1 MTFDFDKAVS
11 RRGWDSIKW
20 DRVNENEIPMFIADM
35 DFESAPA
42 VKLRIEKRAEHPVY
56 GYTMTSQLLF
66 DSFTEWFQGEYGVAL
81 DRKEIEV
88 INGIV
93 PALAVA
99 SNIQEGS
106 SITVSPNYHYIL
118 DAPARA
124 GNEMIVAPLRNTDEY
139 YELDFEALQNNLR
152 PDTKIFY
159 LCNPQNP
166 VGRVYTPEELR
177 QVSEFAQ
184 KNHLLVISDE
194 IHCELVYDRKHTP
207 FFTVDDYARNNSIT
221 LLAPG
226 KTCNIPGVSL
236 AFAIIPSPELRERF
250 EKEGYAMGH
259 PGIFNLEAGIAAYGE
274 SKEWKIQLVEYLKG
288 NRDYL
293 EKELKTRFPKVKA
306 THTEGTYLQ
315 WVSFSEYGAYDAAF
329 FREKAQ
335 VVLSDG
341 KDFGSPGYIRINFG
355 CPRSTITEA
364 LDRIERALK
373 DSLSQRKERL

>member
-1 MTFDFDKAVS
+1 MVFNFNKIVN

-20 DRVNENEIPMFIADM
+20 DHVGQDDIPMFIADM

-42 VKLRIEKRAEHPVY
+42 VKKRIENRIKHPVY
-56 GYTMTSQLLF
+56 GYTMTSQLLY
-66 DSFTEWFQGEYGVAL
+66 DSFIEWFQNEYGVTI
-81 DRKEIEV
+81 DCEEMEV

-93 PALAVA
+93 PALAVV
-99 SNIQEGS
+99 SNLQKGS

-118 DAPARA
+118 DAPIRA
-124 GNEMIVAPLRNTDEY
+124 GNEMIVAPLRNTDEF
-139 YELDFEALQNNLR
+139 YELDFEALQNCLR

-166 VGRVYTPEELR
+166 VGRVYTREEL
-177 QVSEFAQ
+177 QKVSEFAK

-207 FFTVDDYARNNSIT
+207 FFTVDEYARNNSIT
-221 LLAPG
+221 FMAPS

-236 AFAIIPSPELRERF
+236 AIAIIPSLELREKFRG
-250 EKEGYAMGH
+250 EGYAMGH
-259 PGIFNLEAGIAAYGE
+259 PGIFNIEAGIAAYKE
-274 SKEWKIQLVEYLKG
+274 SREWKIELLEYLKG

-293 EKELKTRFPKVKA
+293 EKELKARFPKIKI

-315 WVSFSEYGAYDAAF
+315 WASFSEYGEFDAEF
-329 FREKAQ
+329 FRKKAK

-341 KDFGSPGYIRINFG
+341 KDFGAPGYVRINFG
-355 CPRSTITEA
+355 CPRGIIKEA
-364 LDRIERALK
+364 LDRMEQSFK
-373 DSLSQRKERL
+373 GSFFQGKE